1 LHWSRAQIWSWHWY
15 QWWDKFVVLVSWS
28 CKITCNQLNFA
39 FLLGVTCMHQE
50 MSKRDRPFLWNGF
63 KCEMA
68 SRSVT
73 SHLSIYCSPISFG
86 WSSLKNF
93 YKVVMQILQLRG
105 WFCVCVDIYNIQY
118 IYIIIRILSDTFPV
132 SGKVWSHDKN
142 NSEEKLPCFVR
153 GCKGFAKLW
162 VPPEI
167 L

>member
-1 LHWSRAQIWSWHWY
+1 MSNTLDLFHQAQWAALVLFLHWSRAQIWSWHWY

-73 SHLSIYCSPISFG
+73 SRLSIYCSPISFG

-105 WFCVCVDIYNIQY
+105 WFCVCVCRYIQYTIDIYIY
-118 IYIIIRILSDTFPV
+118 YHTYIIRYISR
-132 SGKVWSHDKN
+132 
-142 NSEEKLPCFVR
+142 VR
-153 GCKGFAKLW
+153 KSLISW
-162 VPPEI
+162 ER
-167 L
+167 